1 MASRAT
7 DARAAAEARA
17 AEVRQLKAES
27 KAVRIA
33 AEHRENFITAARAQ
47 LLAEERDVE
56 AASKEVEGRASCVA
70 MVGEELAA
78 AEQRSRALVVEAE
91 AAERARD
98 DKSRAVDALRSS
110 GRARLDALRSQLGS
124 EAAVLTEQQKYADSL
139 AARLRDASLQCID
152 GTAAEAAMSTSGN
165 ALVQANAEAA
175 RTLVAQLAERLQ
187 KCTASLNEASRNREV
202 QERLD
207 VAEAAR
213 LAEQKATMGEAL
225 QKLAEYQEGLTAK
238 LASLPRDAVEFGAPT
253 PRTAL
258 AAVPAPPPAISTEQ
272 PRGELVSL
280 KSLHHS
286 AAEASEASRVIDR
299 LSSSA
304 AASSRLSNRRS
315 FSAAAAA
322 GA

>member
-124 EAAVLTEQQKYADSL
+124 EAA
-139 AARLRDASLQCID
+139 
-152 GTAAEAAMSTSGN
+152 
-165 ALVQANAEAA
+165 
-175 RTLVAQLAERLQ
+175 
-187 KCTASLNEASRNREV
+187 
-202 QERLD
+202 
-207 VAEAAR
+207 
-213 LAEQKATMGEAL
+213 
-225 QKLAEYQEGLTAK
+225 
-238 LASLPRDAVEFGAPT
+238 
-253 PRTAL
+253 
-258 AAVPAPPPAISTEQ
+258 
-272 PRGELVSL
+272 
-280 KSLHHS
+280 
-286 AAEASEASRVIDR
+286 
-299 LSSSA
+299 
-304 AASSRLSNRRS
+304 
-315 FSAAAAA
+315 
-322 GA
+322 